1 MAERTDAEQTE
12 KLFHMDYGLCV
23 FTMKPVLLTAFEK
36 NSEADRQIIGL
47 MGNQSADMTY
57 LTMEFDYFNF
67 LIGRP

>member
-57 LTMEFDYFNF
+57 LTWN
-67 LIGRP
+67 LIILTF